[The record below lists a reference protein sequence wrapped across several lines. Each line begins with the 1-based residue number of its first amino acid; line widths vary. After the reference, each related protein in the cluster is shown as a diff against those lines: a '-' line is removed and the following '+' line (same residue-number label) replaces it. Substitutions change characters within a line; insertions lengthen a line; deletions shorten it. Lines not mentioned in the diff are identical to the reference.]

1 MGGIVMYELP
11 KLPYLFQDL
20 EPYIDTH
27 TMGLHYHKH
36 QQGYLNKLND
46 LLMKSNYDYRYTIEE
61 LPFHIMEFPKNIQE
75 DILFNLGGVL
85 NHNLYFNSISPKK
98 NSFPNGKLR
107 KKIENQFGSLDNF
120 FAKLKEN
127 VMKLKGSGYTFLV
140 LRNDGMLEI
149 KNFSNQELP
158 VLFGYIPL
166 FNIDLW
172 EHAYYIN
179 YENNKS
185 NYFDNFMLIADFTNA
200 NNIYNKLVK

>member
-1 MGGIVMYELP
+1 MYELP

-27 TMGLHYHKH
+27 TMGLHYYKH
-36 QQGYLNKLND
+36 QLGYLNKLND
-46 LLMKSNYDYRYTIEE
+46 LLIKSNYDYRYTIEE
-61 LPFHIMEFPKNIQE
+61 LPLHIMEFPKNIQE

-85 NHNLYFNSISPKK
+85 N
-98 NSFPNGKLR
+98 
-107 KKIENQFGSLDNF
+107 QFGSLDIF
-120 FAKLKEN
+120 FTKLKEN

-185 NYFDNFMLIADFTNA
+185 NYFDNFILIADFTNA

>member
-1 MGGIVMYELP
+1 MGEIVMYELP

-61 LPFHIMEFPKNIQE
+61 LPFHIIEFPKNIQE